1 MNWDQIERKWAL
13 MTRRISADFSD
24 ERREATEVALRSLK
38 HPDPLTPK
46 IADSQAFVV
55 MESEFKTSAK

>member
-1 MNWDQIERKWAL
+1 MKWDQIERKWAL
-13 MTRRISADFSD
+13 MTRRIRADFSD
-24 ERREATEVALRSLK
+24 ERIEATEMSFRNLK
-38 HPDPLTPK
+38 HRDPLTPK